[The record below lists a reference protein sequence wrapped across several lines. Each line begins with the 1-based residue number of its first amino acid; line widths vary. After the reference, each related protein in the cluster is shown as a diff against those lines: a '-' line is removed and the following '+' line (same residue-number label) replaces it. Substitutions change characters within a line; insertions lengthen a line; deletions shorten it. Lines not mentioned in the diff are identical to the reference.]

1 MSGCLVVMTDP
12 FEPGGWI
19 LVVQGCLEGICFVAG
34 FFERVGVFILVHF
47 LFLLG
52 GTDGGFS

>member
-1 MSGCLVVMTDP
+1 MVVLTVP
-12 FEPGGWI
+12 FGPGGWI
-19 LVVQGCLEGICFVAG
+19 LVVYGCLEGICFVAG